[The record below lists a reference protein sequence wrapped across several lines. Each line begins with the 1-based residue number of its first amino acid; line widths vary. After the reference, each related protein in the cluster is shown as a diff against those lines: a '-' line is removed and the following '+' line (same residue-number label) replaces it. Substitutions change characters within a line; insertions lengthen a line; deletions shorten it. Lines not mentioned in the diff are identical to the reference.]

1 MKKDGAINTQ
11 ILKLIKIIEIH
22 NLIYFI
28 NLHILINMVTKNYSV
43 CLDEKIVKRAKR
55 IMKEYGGKLS
65 PLINE
70 FLIRFTEEH
79 KKGAE

>member
-1 MKKDGAINTQ
+1 
-11 ILKLIKIIEIH
+11 
-22 NLIYFI
+22 
-28 NLHILINMVTKNYSV
+28 MVTKNYSV

-70 FLIRFTEEH
+70 FLIRFNKEHEEGE
-79 KKGAE
+79 K